1 MAKDSVPRPDGSGQR
16 HDFRPAIPEL
26 KPAPDEPGTLAEQML
41 AVMDW
46 LSQPE
51 AERLEPASWERSRR
65 RWIAHARRAGRERL
79 S

>member
-1 MAKDSVPRPDGSGQR
+1 MAKDSVRTPDWARQQPAVR
-16 HDFRPAIPEL
+16 LAIPAM
-26 KPAPDEPGTLAEQML
+26 KPASDEPGTLAEQML

-65 RWIAHARRAGRERL
+65 RWISHARRGTE
-79 S
+79 

>member
-1 MAKDSVPRPDGSGQR
+1 VGSGSLHQR
-16 HDFRPAIPEL
+16 QAAGQRQITPAVP
-26 KPAPDEPGTLAEQML
+26 KMRPAPDEPGTLAEQML

-51 AERLEPASWERSRR
+51 AERLEPASWERSRG
-65 RWIAHARRAGRERL
+65 RWIAHARGAGRERL

>member
-1 MAKDSVPRPDGSGQR
+1 VAKDSVPRPDGIGQR
-16 HDFRPAIPEL
+16 PAFRPAIPEL

-46 LSQPE
+46 LSQLD

-65 RWIAHARRAGRERL
+65 RWISHARRAGRERL

>member
-1 MAKDSVPRPDGSGQR
+1 MAKDSVPRPDGIGQR
-16 HDFRPAIPEL
+16 PAFRPAIPEL

-46 LSQPE
+46 LSQLD
-51 AERLEPASWERSRR
+51 AERLEPDAWERSRR